1 MILIANRAVF
11 ILLKDLTINFYKDRI
26 SIYIDICGKLMKLK
40 CCKNKKAKSELK
52 KTDNFLKA
60 ISEENRLLILCL
72 LKKGEMCVCEIWQYL
87 DLPQNLV
94 SHHLK
99 VLKDFGL
106 IKSRRESTKIIYSL
120 NQKNSK
126 KFISLLSHFIK

>member
-1 MILIANRAVF
+1 
-11 ILLKDLTINFYKDRI
+11 
-26 SIYIDICGKLMKLK
+26 MKLK
-40 CCKNKKAKSELK
+40 CCKNKKTNGELK
-52 KTDNFLKA
+52 KAVDFLKV

-72 LKKGEMCVCEIWQYL
+72 LKRGKMCVCEIWQYL
-87 DLPQNLV
+87 NLPQNLV

-106 IKSRRESTKIIYSL
+106 IKSHRESTKIIYSL
-120 NQKNSK
+120 NQKNNK

>member
-1 MILIANRAVF
+1 
-11 ILLKDLTINFYKDRI
+11 
-26 SIYIDICGKLMKLK
+26 MKSK
-40 CCKNKKAKSELK
+40 CCKNKKAKGGLK
-52 KTDNFLKA
+52 KTVDFLKA
-60 ISEENRLLILCL
+60 ISAENRLLILCL
-72 LKKGEMCVCEIWQYL
+72 LKKGEMCVCEIWQHL

-106 IKSRRESTKIIYSL
+106 IRSRRESTKIIYSL

-126 KFISLLSHFIK
+126 KFISSLSHFIK